1 MEECLIRSREELCII
16 SSTMLGKEAKK
27 GNKGK
32 ELNKRE
38 EALPSAASVA
48 NATAVATHGKA
59 LIGHSEEV
67 ISMIVGS
74 VLGDSHLEKRK
85 RGRGTRLKL
94 EQCGKNVEYMMWFH
108 KYLAERG
115 YCRKE
120 KPKLKR
126 RVRKGGVFFHYQIN
140 SYTFES
146 LNWLY
151 ELFYREEE
159 GKMRKVV
166 FKGIEKYLTPFA
178 LAIWFQEDGS
188 RIRETVRIATNNFK
202 EEEVRYLCEVLED
215 KYRIKA
221 SVVKGG
227 KGKGL
232 VLYIYKRD
240 KGKFEK
246 LVKPYMRKTMY
257 YKLGSKEE

>member
-1 MEECLIRSREELCII
+1 
-16 SSTMLGKEAKK
+16 MLWKGIEKEY
-27 GNKGK
+27 KGK
-32 ELNKRE
+32 ALNKRAE
-38 EALPSAASVA
+38 GL
-48 NATAVATHGKA
+48 
-59 LIGHSEEV
+59 GHSEEV
-67 ISMIVGS
+67 ISMMVGLL
-74 VLGDSHLEKRK
+74 LGESHLEKRK
-85 RGRGTRLKL
+85 GGRGTRLKL
-94 EQCGKNVEYMMWFH
+94 EQCGKNVEYIMWFH

-115 YCRKE
+115 YCRKD

-151 ELFYREEE
+151 GLFYREEK

-166 FKGIEKYLTPFA
+166 FKGIEKYLTPLA
-178 LAIWFQEDGS
+178 LALWFKEDGS
-188 RIRETVRIATNNFK
+188 SEKDTVRIATNKFK
-202 EEEVRYLCEVLED
+202 EEEMKYLCEILKE
-215 KYRIKA
+215 KYGIKA

-232 VLYIYKRD
+232 ELYIYKGD
-240 KGKFEK
+240 KKKFVK

-257 YKLGSKEE
+257 YKLRKKEE